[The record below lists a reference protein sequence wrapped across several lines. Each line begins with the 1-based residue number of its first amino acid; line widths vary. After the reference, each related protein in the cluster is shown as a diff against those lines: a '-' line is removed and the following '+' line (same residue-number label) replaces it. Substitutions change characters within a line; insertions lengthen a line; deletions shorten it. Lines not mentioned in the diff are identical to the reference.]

1 MCATEPTSFKQ
12 AVSLS
17 LLTINNRLKDMQ
29 KIISNSEKSVVDRFR
44 DLHSEIVDLE
54 NLYDIEIK
62 NLAHFAASVG
72 QK

>member
-1 MCATEPTSFKQ
+1 MLTENTEPANFKQ

-17 LLTINNRLKDMQ
+17 LLSLNNRLKDMQ

-44 DLHSEIVDLE
+44 DLHAKIVDLE

-62 NLAHFAASVG
+62 NLAHFAA
-72 QK
+72 KA